1 MRRVSQGGYALHE
14 WDGGALMDKLL
25 PCPFCGGKGVVKTI
39 GIYMEYSVKCWD
51 CGAKIKNCD
60 VKSEAIEAWN
70 RRCTDG

>member
-1 MRRVSQGGYALHE
+1 
-14 WDGGALMDKLL
+14 MDKLL
-25 PCPFCGGKGVVKTI
+25 PCPFCGGKGVVKAI